1 MPQPD
6 FTQDMISFLDNSF
19 QEINNNA
26 AEHSKKYSGAS
37 LLNPNMINQYR
48 YQKDFNPMTFN
59 PFDESNH
66 DRWVAKETWGTA
78 LAKGFDGFATRFG
91 NTFVEYWKDYGRM
104 ADALINWD
112 LDKMLPS
119 ESEMYAQYYK
129 DQQDMFKN
137 KVFVPYGEE
146 DGIFNKSGISEFVSN
161 AGFAMGTYGAFA
173 TELLVDMA
181 ITALTAGAGAG
192 TIGATV
198 ARFGAK
204 LGVKSAAKSGAKLGL
219 KYVDDFFK
227 GAFKVGHMDDIAK
240 ITTKTASKVDNMAKA
255 GKNLTN
261 MSNASKAIIGDGFD
275 MITYNIRNILKSK
288 SAGEF
293 FLNVG
298 KGMPLIGSGVRQ
310 AERIVKAGKAGYST
324 ATMVGMGVRG
334 IQRMANEFNMS
345 STESVFEAVMA
356 YGETLDFM
364 LKDYHNR
371 HGEGPNELDFS
382 LMQDNVLKAATAN
395 YRTNLVILL
404 ATNKIQ
410 FGTLFNKFP
419 MHKSWL
425 TRQII
430 NEAGEGIVGVTG
442 KKGVLKVF
450 DTKNLFGGVKTV
462 AKIGKEFGWKKASWE
477 AAKLFRKD
485 FLKFEVTE
493 GVQEIIQETSN
504 IAWKNYYAAQYAGAE
519 KTITD
524 AFGEGLGEQWSKQ
537 GLKVFIHGAMT
548 GGVIRLPTRIIG
560 ATLEQSQKYANDRQY
575 GKENNPIRQAEAQ
588 RKKDIE
594 TVNAAAWTA
603 DYNKSSV
610 SQLVNTL
617 KSSIHMDEAVKANN
631 EFEWNNGKDNMM
643 IQAAIAA
650 NRLGIDNAYTKAIE
664 HMADDMTVDEFNKV
678 MGINLDDTKYKTPQ
692 EYAKSIAKQVG
703 LYSETVTKV
712 RKEFENLV
720 NPIAFAPES
729 MNQYAAI
736 ITRAKQEEAIE
747 MIAMMRIKGDRNT
760 DRIKSLKEEISKL
773 PGLESSSQY
782 AFNILTSVKGSES
795 ELGEIQNRILTI
807 KESLKLQ
814 TLTASEKAKYEE
826 QLKDLQEREADIKT
840 WQSFFTTNS
849 EGQEVFIGETITEEE
864 TGKVLQH
871 DTESKKVK
879 DLFRKIINSKN
890 KEDGLSEISEKA
902 FQESSIKLSD
912 IIKLT
917 NQTKSLMDSYNSLYN
932 AEKFQ
937 EVVKRM
943 HEGHIKFIVSNNL
956 EYYIQVMDRN
966 ILRYLAK
973 KYNISES
980 ELAKERELIA
990 GTNYNLNPNEEMNYM
1005 FQLDTIYQLMEKNPQ
1020 MKEDYK
1026 NFREQLNLQLEN
1038 NKAYQELI
1046 SLIVDPSKFEEDI
1059 KKIEDLL
1066 KQVGDVIVAFDVT
1079 ILSETDPTF
1088 AKQDV
1093 AIEVTPDTI
1102 TSDDIIRI
1110 AAKLNKGME
1119 LAENEADLYRN
1130 EKVKDLVEKQREKLK
1145 DIDLSIKDDKPDVIE
1160 QKLLDD
1166 EIISD
1171 EDYDKSET
1179 TTKGVKIA
1187 TDVNPEARR
1196 RLNNMDYSNSQ
1207 INNLSRE
1214 EREKILTNGIPVEE
1228 YFKASKKADIE
1239 RRRQEEVSFYSEGV
1253 DTEIKVGGI
1262 GEDRIAYSINVNEK
1276 VDVADNE
1283 LGVFNT
1289 ISLSQEESDKLKN
1302 MKNIAGVVNTLKF
1315 DDSYIK
1321 DAYEIGFTNVF
1332 DSQRGKGIGEKAI
1345 KNIGEN
1351 LSKNGYTLVSD
1362 DSRSDAAEKMWAR
1375 LESKG
1380 LAKKIPSKIQVK
1392 FGDIEIDGLD
1402 ERARYIYQYVPI
1414 NAKYDAEYVNAVKK
1428 GEMTKE
1434 QAIQSLEEVGRKD
1447 SDAYTEI
1454 AALTSNTTSQQ
1465 KADLSIGKIPNTNY
1479 EVKSDGVYWQGKKLD
1494 NPDNLSHRQL
1504 IEADIK
1510 RRNQKELKRIT
1521 LDELKKELKRHT
1533 AQLIPIE
1540 DKIGNSFRIIDA
1552 SDGELTIDY
1561 IKQDGTSSNFSI
1573 KVSEEILDKYRN
1585 VEWSDEDINAKYN
1598 AELKALE
1605 SSEIQEKETPL
1616 NDDLFSVQSVEE
1628 LNITYARKKAE
1639 QIIEELPKELL
1650 SSIEN
1655 IEDAKLYLQN
1665 IILERLVKY
1674 TGKDIS
1680 SIKDKRST
1688 NTIDRIVS
1696 KIKQEFFDLMDQE
1709 KPTVEIETVPDS
1721 NITNVNV
1728 LSTEGIIEQVQ
1739 QNTAILVESTEKILA
1754 NSKKSSNF
1762 VATEETILN
1771 VLKEIKN
1778 FKC

>member
-19 QEINNNA
+19 QEINNNT

-37 LLNPNMINQYR
+37 LLDPNMINQYR
-48 YQKDFNPMTFN
+48 YQKDFNPMSFN
-59 PFDESNH
+59 PFDEGNH

-78 LAKGFDGFATRFG
+78 LAKGFDGFVTRFG
-91 NTFVEYWKDYGRM
+91 NTFVDYWKDYGRM
-104 ADALINWD
+104 ADALIHGD
-112 LDKMLPS
+112 MSKMLPS
-119 ESEMYAQYYK
+119 ESEMYAQHYK
-129 DQQDMFKN
+129 DQQYMFKN

-146 DGIFNKSGISEFVSN
+146 DGIFNKAGISEFVSS
-161 AGFAMGTYGAFA
+161 AGFSIGTYAAFA
-173 TELLVDMA
+173 TELLVDTA
-181 ITALTAGAGAG
+181 ITVLTDGAGAG
-192 TIGATV
+192 TFGATV
-198 ARFGAK
+198 AKVGTK
-204 LGVKSAAKSGAKLGL
+204 LGLKSGAKLGL
-219 KYVDDFFK
+219 THVDDFFK
-227 GAFKVGHMDDIAK
+227 GVFKVGHMDDIAK
-240 ITTKTASKVDNMAKA
+240 VTTKVAGEVDNMAKA
-255 GKNLTN
+255 GKNITN
-261 MSNASKAIIGDGFD
+261 MSNTSKAIIGDAFD
-275 MITYNIRNILKSK
+275 MMTGNIRNIIKSK

-298 KGMPLIGSGVRQ
+298 KGAPLIGSGVRQ

-324 ATMVGMGVRG
+324 ATMIGMGVRG
-334 IQRMANEFNMS
+334 VQRMANEFNMS
-345 STESVFEAVMA
+345 SAESVFEAIST

-371 HGEGPNELDFS
+371 HGEGPNGLDFS
-382 LMQDNVLKAATAN
+382 LMQDHALKAATAN
-395 YRTNLVILL
+395 YQTNLVILL

-410 FGTLFNKFP
+410 FGVLFNKFP

-425 TRQII
+425 TRQIV

-450 DTKNLFGGVKTV
+450 DTKKLFGGVRTV

-477 AAKLFRKD
+477 AAKLFRKV

-493 GVQEIIQETSN
+493 GVQEILQESSN
-504 IAWKNYYAAQYAGAE
+504 IAWKNYYAAQYTGAE

-548 GGVIRLPTRIIG
+548 GGLISMPTRIIG

-594 TVNAAAWTA
+594 TVNTAAWTA
-603 DYNKSSV
+603 DYNRSSV

-650 NRLGIDNAYTKAIE
+650 NRLGIDNAYTRAIE

-678 MGINLDDTKYKTPQ
+678 MGINLEDTKYKTPQ

-712 RKEFENLV
+712 RKEFENLID
-720 NPIAFAPES
+720 PMAFAPES
-729 MNQYAAI
+729 MNQYAAM

-782 AFNILTSVKGSES
+782 AFNILTSVKGSKS

-840 WQSFFTTNS
+840 WQSFFITNS
-849 EGQEVFIGETITEEE
+849 EGQEVFIGETIIEEE

-890 KEDGLSEISEKA
+890 KEDGLSEISEKV

-990 GTNYNLNPNEEMNYM
+990 GTNYNLNPNEQMNYM

-1059 KKIEDLL
+1059 KKIENLL
-1066 KQVGDVIVAFDVT
+1066 KQVGDVIIAFDVKV
-1079 ILSETDPTF
+1079 LSETDPTF
-1088 AKQDV
+1088 AKQDIAV
-1093 AIEVTPDTI
+1093 EVTPDTI

-1110 AAKLNKGME
+1110 AAKLNKDIE
-1119 LAENEADLYRN
+1119 LAPNEAKLYEN
-1130 EKVKDLVEKQREKLK
+1130 EKVKELVEKQREKLK

-1160 QKLLDD
+1160 QELLDEEVKD
-1166 EIISD
+1166 IADDVISD
-1171 EDYDKSET
+1171 EEYDKFIDNNEVSDFILQNIARKIIEDKEVSDREMAIFIERISDIETIVQKLKSEYI
-1179 TTKGVKIA
+1179 TKQSDI
-1187 TDVNPEARR
+1187 E
-1196 RLNNMDYSNSQ
+1196 
-1207 INNLSRE
+1207 
-1214 EREKILTNGIPVEE
+1214 
-1228 YFKASKKADIE
+1228 SKKADIE
-1239 RRRQEEVSFYSEGV
+1239 RRRKLTTITPDGNPQGFENEGIWYFEYIAP
-1253 DTEIKVGGI
+1253 DGYRTQYNGTDKQKV
-1262 GEDRIAYSINVNEK
+1262 
-1276 VDVADNE
+1276 
-1283 LGVFNT
+1283 L
-1289 ISLSQEESDKLKN
+1289 DK
-1302 MKNIAGVVNTLKF
+1302 
-1315 DDSYIK
+1315 
-1321 DAYEIGFTNVF
+1321 
-1332 DSQRGKGIGEKAI
+1332 
-1345 KNIGEN
+1345 
-1351 LSKNGYTLVSD
+1351 
-1362 DSRSDAAEKMWAR
+1362 
-1375 LESKG
+1375 
-1380 LAKKIPSKIQVK
+1380 
-1392 FGDIEIDGLD
+1392 
-1402 ERARYIYQYVPI
+1402 I
-1414 NAKYDAEYVNAVKK
+1414 NAKYDAELESLNNQTASKQQ
-1428 GEMTKE
+1428 GQTES
-1434 QAIQSLEEVGRKD
+1434 QSVE
-1447 SDAYTEI
+1447 
-1454 AALTSNTTSQQ
+1454 QQ
-1465 KADLSIGKIPNTNY
+1465 KAD
-1479 EVKSDGVYWQGKKLD
+1479 
-1494 NPDNLSHRQL
+1494 
-1504 IEADIK
+1504 IE
-1510 RRNQKELKRIT
+1510 RRKE
-1521 LDELKKELKRHT
+1521 
-1533 AQLIPIE
+1533 
-1540 DKIGNSFRIIDA
+1540 
-1552 SDGELTIDY
+1552 
-1561 IKQDGTSSNFSI
+1561 
-1573 KVSEEILDKYRN
+1573 EELDKYWDRQLRQIKDEKEREREVKRVTTDIINARKVADKFLSLVSTKSVDEFHKWIDENPYDAVMLQNELEEHRLTEDLWKYGFDRTSIPYHRN
-1585 VEWSDEDINAKYN
+1585 TIDEYLYDFLTTDVDKINAKYE

-1605 SSEIQEKETPL
+1605 SPEIQEKETPL
-1616 NDDLFSVQSVEE
+1616 NTDLFPVQSTEE

-1639 QIIEELPKELL
+1639 QIIEELPEDLL
-1650 SSIEN
+1650 LSIEN

-1680 SIKDKRST
+1680 NITDKRST
-1688 NTIDRIVS
+1688 KAIDKIVNE
-1696 KIKQEFFDLMDQE
+1696 IKQEFFNLMEQE
-1709 KPTVEIETVPDS
+1709 RTVVEVESVPDS
-1721 NITNVNV
+1721 NITNVDV

>member
-37 LLNPNMINQYR
+37 LLDPNIINQYR
-48 YQKDFNPMTFN
+48 YQKDFNPMSFN
-59 PFDESNH
+59 PFDKGNH

-91 NTFVEYWKDYGRM
+91 NTFIDYWKDYGRM
-104 ADALINWD
+104 VDALIHWD
-112 LDKMLPS
+112 MSKMLPS
-119 ESEMYAQYYK
+119 ESEMYAQHYK

-146 DGIFNKSGISEFVSN
+146 DGIFNKAGISEFVSN
-161 AGFAMGTYGAFA
+161 AGFAMGTYSAFA
-173 TELLVDMA
+173 TELLVDTV
-181 ITALTAGAGAG
+181 ITVLTAGGGAG
-192 TIGATV
+192 TFGATV
-198 ARFGAK
+198 AKAGTKLGLKAGTKLGLKSGAK
-204 LGVKSAAKSGAKLGL
+204 SGLKSGAKLGL
-219 KYVDDFFK
+219 NYIDDFFK
-227 GAFKVGHMDDIAK
+227 GAFKVGHMDDIARV
-240 ITTKTASKVDNMAKA
+240 TTKAAGEVDNMAKA

-261 MSNASKAIIGDGFD
+261 MSNASKAVIGDAFD
-275 MITYNIRNILKSK
+275 MMTFNVKNILKSK

-293 FLNVG
+293 FLNAA
-298 KGMPLIGSGVRQ
+298 KGVPVIGSGVRQ
-310 AERIVKAGKAGYST
+310 AERIVKAGKAGYSI
-324 ATMVGMGVRG
+324 ATMAGMGVRG
-334 IQRMANEFNMS
+334 VQRMANEFNMA
-345 STESVFEAVMA
+345 STEATFEAISA

-371 HGEGPNELDFS
+371 HREGPNGLDFS
-382 LMQDNVLKAATAN
+382 LMQDKALKSATAN
-395 YRTNLVILL
+395 YQTNMVILL

-430 NEAGEGIVGVTG
+430 NEAGEGIIGVTG

-450 DTKNLFGGVKTV
+450 DTKKFLGGIKTV

-493 GVQEIIQETSN
+493 GVQEILQESSN
-504 IAWKNYYAAQYAGAE
+504 IAWKNYYAAQYTGAE

-548 GGVIRLPTRIIG
+548 GGLISMPTRIIG

-588 RKKDIE
+588 RKRDIK
-594 TVNAAAWTA
+594 TVNTAAWTA

-650 NRLGIDNAYTKAIE
+650 NRLGIDHAYTRAIE

-678 MGINLDDTKYKTPQ
+678 MGIKLEDTKYKTPQ

-712 RKEFENLV
+712 RKEFENLID
-720 NPIAFAPES
+720 PMAFAPES
-729 MNQYAAI
+729 MNQYAAM

-782 AFNILTSVKGSES
+782 AFNILTSVKGSKS

-990 GTNYNLNPNEEMNYM
+990 GTNYNLNPNEQMNYM
-1005 FQLDTIYQLMEKNPQ
+1005 FQLATIYQLMEKNPQ

-1038 NKAYQELI
+1038 NKAYQELL
-1046 SLIVDPSKFEEDI
+1046 SLVVDPSKFEEDI
-1059 KKIEDLL
+1059 KKIESLM
-1066 KQVGDVIVAFDVT
+1066 KQVGDVIIAFDVKV
-1079 ILSETDPTF
+1079 LSETDPTF
-1088 AKQDV
+1088 AKQDISPDITV
-1093 AIEVTPDTI
+1093 DTI

-1110 AAKLNKGME
+1110 AAKLNKDME
-1119 LAENEADLYRN
+1119 LAPNEAKLYED
-1130 EKVKDLVEKQREKLK
+1130 EKVKELVDKQREKLK
-1145 DIDLSIKDDKPDVIE
+1145 EADIEIKDDNPNVIE
-1160 QKLLDD
+1160 EEELKDTVD

-1171 EDYDKSET
+1171 EEYDKFVDSNE
-1179 TTKGVKIA
+1179 VSDFILQNIASKIIEGKELSDREMA
-1187 TDVNPEARR
+1187 IFTERTSDIEAFIQK
-1196 RLNNMDYSNSQ
+1196 LDS
-1207 INNLSRE
+1207 
-1214 EREKILTNGIPVEE
+1214 IPNIEQSDIE
-1228 YFKASKKADIE
+1228 AKKADIE
-1239 RRRQEEVSFYSEGV
+1239 RRKRDTVILENRKRLNLDGEIKLNFSEDVYSAFDDLDNKIPVTNDRLQNAVNELYRAYKRMYATMKSDTRQHTISELQNMADYLESELETLTQIIYEQEKEGKFIHEIETSTTTKEEQRTDNQEIQFKLSYQLALPLPRQVIEENNKTEKITKQEEQIIAEDIKSE
-1253 DTEIKVGGI
+1253 
-1262 GEDRIAYSINVNEK
+1262 
-1276 VDVADNE
+1276 
-1283 LGVFNT
+1283 
-1289 ISLSQEESDKLKN
+1289 
-1302 MKNIAGVVNTLKF
+1302 
-1315 DDSYIK
+1315 
-1321 DAYEIGFTNVF
+1321 
-1332 DSQRGKGIGEKAI
+1332 
-1345 KNIGEN
+1345 
-1351 LSKNGYTLVSD
+1351 
-1362 DSRSDAAEKMWAR
+1362 
-1375 LESKG
+1375 LESTNTRE
-1380 LAKKIPSKIQVK
+1380 
-1392 FGDIEIDGLD
+1392 IEIFIEDDVENILD
-1402 ERARYIYQYVPI
+1402 
-1414 NAKYDAEYVNAVKK
+1414 
-1428 GEMTKE
+1428 
-1434 QAIQSLEEVGRKD
+1434 
-1447 SDAYTEI
+1447 
-1454 AALTSNTTSQQ
+1454 
-1465 KADLSIGKIPNTNY
+1465 
-1479 EVKSDGVYWQGKKLD
+1479 KLD
-1494 NPDNLSHRQL
+1494 NSIPVINEDIRYAINKLYNEYRRLNKLFHTDIRINKDNLAEMIFFLEQ
-1504 IEADIK
+1504 
-1510 RRNQKELKRIT
+1510 ELNRLHFI
-1521 LDELKKELKRHT
+1521 LDYQTALGRFHKAPTGRKPELKKINKTEQDSKLNKKSKVKKEKQPKIQKKESNVEPIVTKTKEELNAEYIRKK
-1533 AQLIPIE
+1533 ADDLLEELMINEDFMNMVDINVPVSIISYNLQLIIAEKLSNKYPGRLFNTLDGRSKTTIN
-1540 DKIGNSFRIIDA
+1540 KIIA
-1552 SDGELTIDY
+1552 E
-1561 IKQDGTSSNFSI
+1561 IKQDF
-1573 KVSEEILDKYRN
+1573 
-1585 VEWSDEDINAKYN
+1585 IN
-1598 AELKALE
+1598 
-1605 SSEIQEKETPL
+1605 SMPQEPVVIET
-1616 NDDLFSVQSVEE
+1616 
-1628 LNITYARKKAE
+1628 
-1639 QIIEELPKELL
+1639 
-1650 SSIEN
+1650 
-1655 IEDAKLYLQN
+1655 
-1665 IILERLVKY
+1665 
-1674 TGKDIS
+1674 KDIPDS
-1680 SIKDKRST
+1680 DVI
-1688 NTIDRIVS
+1688 NMNVLTIEG
-1696 KIKQEFFDLMDQE
+1696 IKQE
-1709 KPTVEIETVPDS
+1709 VE
-1721 NITNVNV
+1721 
-1728 LSTEGIIEQVQ
+1728 
-1739 QNTAILVESTEKILA
+1739 QNTVSLVEKTEKILD

>member
-1 MPQPD
+1 MPQLD
-6 FTQDMISFLDNSF
+6 FTQDMLSV
-19 QEINNNA
+19 INNGLQNVDNIA
-26 AEHSKKYSGAS
+26 AESSKKYAGAS
-37 LLNPNMINQYR
+37 LVDPNIVDPYR

-78 LAKGFDGFATRFG
+78 LTKGFDGFATRFG
-91 NTFVEYWKDYGRM
+91 NTFVDYWKDYGRM
-104 ADALINWD
+104 ADALVNWD
-112 LDKMLPS
+112 MDKLLPS
-119 ESEMYAQYYK
+119 ESEMYAQHYK
-129 DQQDMFKN
+129 DQQDMLKN

-161 AGFAMGTYGAFA
+161 AGFAMGTYAAFA
-173 TELLVDMA
+173 TELLVDA
-181 ITALTAGAGAG
+181 GITALTAGGGSG
-192 TIGATV
+192 TFGAT
-198 ARFGAK
+198 ATKFGAK
-204 LGVKSAAKSGAKLGL
+204 LGLTH
-219 KYVDDFFK
+219 VDDFFK
-227 GAFKVGHMDDIAK
+227 GIFKVGHMDDIAK
-240 ITTKTASKVDNMAKA
+240 ITTKTASKVDNLAKT

-261 MSNASKAIIGDGFD
+261 MSNASKAVIGDALD
-275 MITYNIRNILKSK
+275 MMTFNVKNILKSK

-293 FLNVG
+293 FLNAA
-298 KGMPLIGSGVRQ
+298 KGIPVIGSGVRQ
-310 AERIVKAGKAGYST
+310 AERIVKAGKAGYGI
-324 ATMVGMGVRG
+324 ATMAGMGIRG
-334 IQRMANEFNMS
+334 VQRMANEFNMA
-345 STESVFEAVMA
+345 STEATFEAISA

-364 LKDYHNR
+364 LKDYHDNY
-371 HGEGPNELDFS
+371 GEGPNGLDFS
-382 LMQDNVLKAATAN
+382 LMQDNALKAATAN
-395 YRTNLVILL
+395 YQTNMAVLL
-404 ATNKIQ
+404 ASNKIQ
-410 FGTLFNKFP
+410 FGVLFNKFP

-442 KKGVLKVF
+442 KKRALKVF

-477 AAKLFRKD
+477 AAKIFRKD
-485 FLKFEVTE
+485 FLKFDVME
-493 GVQEIIQETSN
+493 GVQEIMQETSN

-519 KTITD
+519 KSITD

-548 GGVIRLPTRIIG
+548 GGVIRIPTKIIG
-560 ATLEQSQKYANDRQY
+560 TTLEQSQKYAADRQY
-575 GKENNPIRQAEAQ
+575 GKENNPIRQAETQ
-588 RKKDIE
+588 RAKDIE
-594 TVNAAAWTA
+594 TVNVAAWTA

-617 KSSIHMDEAVKANN
+617 KSSIQMDEAVKANS

-650 NRLGIDNAYTKAIE
+650 NRLGIDNAYIRAIE

-678 MGINLDDTKYKTPQ
+678 MGIKLEDTKYKTPQ

-703 LYSETVTKV
+703 LYSDTVTKI
-712 RKEFENLV
+712 RKEFENLID
-720 NPIAFAPES
+720 PMAFAPES
-729 MNQYAAI
+729 MNQYAAM

-747 MIAMMRIKGDRNT
+747 MIAMMKIKGDRNT

-782 AFNILTSVKGSES
+782 AFNILTSVKGSKS

-826 QLKDLQEREADIKT
+826 QLKDLQEREDDIKT

-990 GTNYNLNPNEEMNYM
+990 GTNYNLNPNEQMNYV
-1005 FQLDTIYQLMEKNPQ
+1005 FQLDTIYSIMDKNSK

-1038 NKAYQELI
+1038 NKAYQDLI

-1066 KQVGDVIVAFDVT
+1066 KQVGDIIVTFDVKV
-1079 ILSETDPTF
+1079 LSETDPTF
-1088 AKQDV
+1088 AKQD
-1093 AIEVTPDTI
+1093 ISPDITPDTI

-1110 AAKLNKGME
+1110 AAKLNKDME
-1119 LAENEADLYRN
+1119 LAPNEAKLYED
-1130 EKVKDLVEKQREKLK
+1130 EKVKELVDKQREKLK
-1145 DIDLSIKDDKPDVIE
+1145 KSDIEIKDDNPNIIE
-1160 QKLLDD
+1160 EDELKDTVD

-1171 EDYDKSET
+1171 EEYDKFVDNNEVSDSILQSIAS
-1179 TTKGVKIA
+1179 KIIEDKELSDREMA
-1187 TDVNPEARR
+1187 IFTERTSDIEAFIQK
-1196 RLNNMDYSNSQ
+1196 LDSASN
-1207 INNLSRE
+1207 
-1214 EREKILTNGIPVEE
+1214 VEQSDIE
-1228 YFKASKKADIE
+1228 AKKADIE
-1239 RRRQEEVSFYSEGV
+1239 RRKQEEILNRKG
-1253 DTEIKVGGI
+1253 
-1262 GEDRIAYSINVNEK
+1262 
-1276 VDVADNE
+1276 
-1283 LGVFNT
+1283 NT
-1289 ISLSQEESDKLKN
+1289 ISQSEVQKRFIEKRNSDKVQEKLTEGLN
-1302 MKNIAGVVNTLKF
+1302 HINGNINPEKRWIDKDDTIFDELTALGVKP
-1315 DDSYIK
+1315 
-1321 DAYEIGFTNVF
+1321 
-1332 DSQRGKGIGEKAI
+1332 
-1345 KNIGEN
+1345 
-1351 LSKNGYTLVSD
+1351 
-1362 DSRSDAAEKMWAR
+1362 DSRGVIYGTAINKAFTEN
-1375 LESKG
+1375 ESKLKKEVNEEIKQEG
-1380 LAKKIPSKIQVK
+1380 LKRVTDEFRKQDDLQK
-1392 FGDIEIDGLD
+1392 FKE
-1402 ERARYIYQYVPI
+1402 I
-1414 NAKYDAEYVNAVKK
+1414 NAKYDAELKALEQDKK
-1428 GEMTKE
+1428 TTEAKKTDIERRREELESSREIETLYDLTQPIPEDSKEIISKIEEANKLREDAQAKSE
-1434 QAIQSLEEVGRKD
+1434 QAAKETNEEKIIALN
-1447 SDAYTEI
+1447 SDA
-1454 AALTSNTTSQQ
+1454 
-1465 KADLSIGKIPNTNY
+1465 
-1479 EVKSDGVYWQGKKLD
+1479 
-1494 NPDNLSHRQL
+1494 DNLN
-1504 IEADIK
+1504 EK
-1510 RRNQKELKRIT
+1510 
-1521 LDELKKELKRHT
+1521 
-1533 AQLIPIE
+1533 AQ
-1540 DKIGNSFRIIDA
+1540 
-1552 SDGELTIDY
+1552 
-1561 IKQDGTSSNFSI
+1561 
-1573 KVSEEILDKYRN
+1573 ILDKEIKKSRDIVIN
-1585 VEWSDEDINAKYN
+1585 NTPIKQAITSAKISGQRLLNNIKLAAKSNEWVSSMPISKEEFTKLEDATKRLSVKSMGEVTSNSEVIPDILLIEEINAKYDT
-1598 AELKALE
+1598 ELKVLE
-1605 SSEIQEKETPL
+1605 TSEIQEKETPL
-1616 NDDLFSVQSVEE
+1616 NSDLFPTQSTEE

-1639 QIIEELPKELL
+1639 QIIEELPEDLL

-1665 IILERLVKY
+1665 VILERLVKY

-1680 SIKDKRST
+1680 NITDKRST
-1688 NTIDRIVS
+1688 KAIDKIVNE
-1696 KIKQEFFDLMDQE
+1696 IKQEFFNLMEQE
-1709 KPTVEIETVPDS
+1709 RTIVEVESVPDS
-1721 NITNVNV
+1721 DITNVDV

-1739 QNTAILVESTEKILA
+1739 QNTAILVESTEKILV
-1754 NSKKSSNF
+1754 NSKKNSNF